1 MLSRNSTPAHGEP
14 DSAAH
19 DPCHFT
25 RCHCSARITKVPAA
39 ISRSARVPNVPAPV
53 HQFPCVETIPADI
66 QDEFMYTTLSSLNVH
81 QQDASSPPVRRVR
94 GGGATG
100 HVGNDAHESSRY
112 RQCLIELKTLCWL
125 PRAVQRDG
133 QNLTGG
139 RNYQLPV
146 HKEIQQGQ
154 GE

>member
-25 RCHCSARITKVPAA
+25 RCRCSARITKVPAA

-81 QQDASSPPVRRVR
+81 QQVAGRRTVQIVRC
-94 GGGATG
+94 GGTTG
-100 HVGNDAHESSRY
+100 RVGNDAHESSRY
-112 RQCLIELKTLCWL
+112 RQSLIELQSLCWL
-125 PRAVQRDG
+125 PRAGQWDG
-133 QNLTGG
+133 QNLTEE
-139 RNYQLPV
+139 RNRRLPV

-154 GE
+154 RK